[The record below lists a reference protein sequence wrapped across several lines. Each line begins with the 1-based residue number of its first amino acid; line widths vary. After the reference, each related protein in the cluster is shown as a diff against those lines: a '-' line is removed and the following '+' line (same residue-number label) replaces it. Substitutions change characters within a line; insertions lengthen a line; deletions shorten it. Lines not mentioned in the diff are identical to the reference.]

1 MGQGER
7 CTRIMTHEYIGAGTD
22 GSSNEAFID
31 RRYKESAD
39 WILSGYRTITA
50 SVFSIS
56 RSFTKGKESNWIS
69 PEEFTL
75 WKRISGMVMY
85 GVFFFFFFFFF
96 LVFVFVFKQA
106 ISALKSTKATNFGG
120 WILLRRILRM
130 IRIGAYAGWAK
141 VENIGFKSG
150 KSWLETVNSNLT

>member
-96 LVFVFVFKQA
+96 FLVFVFFFKL
-106 ISALKSTKATNFGG
+106 SLRWKA
-120 WILLRRILRM
+120 RRQRILADGYFWGEFWGWLGLELTRDERRLKISVSSLESLDSKLW
-130 IRIGAYAGWAK
+130 IRI
-141 VENIGFKSG
+141 
-150 KSWLETVNSNLT
+150 